1 MLLDELESKKIFGGR
16 ASKTLEY
23 SQSQV
28 RNMIKGFK
36 EERNQNSLREI
47 SEQIFIQSQQYQRLI
62 NYYASMPTYSYVLL
76 PNKVIDNVSE
86 DKIKKDFDKA
96 SEAMAMLKV
105 RDSFTKIIRR
115 AMIAD
120 IFFGYIYNNK
130 TSTMIQQFP
139 NEICKISS
147 IEGGVYNFSINL
159 KTFERQESALNYYP
173 EEVKVAYK
181 KMKIMKNNKSKN
193 KKEISE
199 WYELSAE
206 NSICIKINEGIIEP
220 VPPFSGV
227 FDSVYDINAFKDL
240 RNDKAE
246 LENYKLIVQNL
257 PLRKSNDNNDFAI
270 DLPMMNY
277 FHNAL
282 ADVAP
287 SNVGVA
293 TSPMEIE
300 VITFDKDTADR
311 DGVAKA
317 NRDFWDSSGTTQNLF
332 SSDNKTSQGIAK
344 SIETDEQVIF
354 TILGQVERWIN
365 RYLTLN
371 KLSKYF
377 SCKMLDVTHFS
388 KGEAIKTFTD
398 SGNFGFSTRLIVG
411 SILGIEPIAFKGL
424 NYLENKVLKLDEE
437 MIPLKS
443 SFNTGTQD
451 IQNEGGRPTN
461 EDNGVEDSDETQRAR
476 DKPDN
481 IE

>member
-1 MLLDELESKKIFGGR
+1 
-16 ASKTLEY
+16 
-23 SQSQV
+23 
-28 RNMIKGFK
+28 MIKGFK

-388 KGEAIKTFTD
+388 KGDAIKTFTD